1 MILIHAFLVFMTK
14 RRTFTKQFKI
24 YTIIGYDQKEK
35 TMKRKSRI
43 IISSI
48 ILSLTLQGCSLWH
61 AKWGPDKPHISYV
74 KLEDEKNN
82 PIGTLYVWNP
92 DDTGAFI
99 SNKGDACLQ
108 VAEIFKTQKAELEAA
123 IKMGALL
130 EKAEN
135 IDTSLKQVIEETATK
150 LSDKDAAA
158 TFLSI
163 AMFNICMYEMNGAL
177 DKDQVTEITK
187 HAITKAAEIATTKVT
202 KTENDLNP

>member
-1 MILIHAFLVFMTK
+1 M
-14 RRTFTKQFKI
+14 
-24 YTIIGYDQKEK
+24 
-35 TMKRKSRI
+35 
-43 IISSI
+43 
-48 ILSLTLQGCSLWH
+48 LQGCSIWQ

-99 SNKGDACLQ
+99 SNKGDACIQ
-108 VAEIFKTQKAELEAA
+108 AAEIFKTQKAEFEAA
-123 IKMGALL
+123 VKLGAFL

-135 IDTSLKQVIEETATK
+135 IDTIKHVIEETATK

-163 AMFNICMYEMNGAL
+163 AMFNICMLEMNGAL
-177 DKDQVTEITK
+177 DKKQVEEITK
-187 HAITKAAEIATTKVT
+187 HAITKAAEVATTKVT
-202 KTENDLNP
+202 KAEK